1 MPNTIKV
8 LVLEAN
14 LDGSALLGI
23 THLSTDV
30 HERLH
35 EMYRLIHCTCV
46 TCVEIEVD
54 GEYFDLWC
62 DDEGLLKPCP
72 VPSLYVE
79 DGIVIHGGFIISRY
93 NEDGGMESLSQED
106 IERLSRYIGKQRME
120 LRAWIEER
128 K

>member
-14 LDGSALLGI
+14 FDGSALLGI

-30 HERLH
+30 HERLS

-46 TCVEIEVD
+46 TCVGIEVD
-54 GEYFDLWC
+54 GEHFDLWC
-62 DDEGLLKPCP
+62 DDEGLLKPRP
-72 VPSLYVE
+72 VPSLYVDE
-79 DGIVIHGGFIISRY
+79 NVVIHGGFIISRY
-93 NEDGGMESLSQED
+93 NDEGEMESLSWED
-106 IERLSRYIGKQRME
+106 IERLSRYIGKQRMQ
-120 LRAWIEER
+120 LRAWLRER